1 MCVEAGLVA
10 RRRPRAGAFP
20 PGSTMQIVAPMARS
34 VEEYRQHFPTLV
46 AAQLR
51 VTCCPTPTCPLKG
64 RGPLTLH
71 QVRDRAAWETR
82 ERPERDAHRV
92 PVARLQCVACGAT
105 HTLLPDF
112 LAPFAATRS
121 HCTMGC

>member
-1 MCVEAGLVA
+1 
-10 RRRPRAGAFP
+10 
-20 PGSTMQIVAPMARS
+20 MARS
-34 VEEYRQHFPTLV
+34 VEEYRQHFAALV

-71 QVRDRAAWETR
+71 QVRDRAAWETA
-82 ERPERDAHRV
+82 ERDDRNAQRV
-92 PVARLQCVACGAT
+92 PVARCRCA
-105 HTLLPDF
+105 
-112 LAPFAATRS
+112 AATWS